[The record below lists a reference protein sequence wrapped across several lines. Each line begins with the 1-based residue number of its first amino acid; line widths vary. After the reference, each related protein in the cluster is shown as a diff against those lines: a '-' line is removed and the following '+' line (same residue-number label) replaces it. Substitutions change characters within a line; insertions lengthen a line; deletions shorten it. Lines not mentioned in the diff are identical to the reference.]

1 MKTPLIF
8 TLLLALVLPL
18 AAQQK
23 VSDRTSLAAA
33 ALAPASDILG
43 IVDVS
48 AGLSGS
54 KKITIDDLFTGWGFT
69 AAGKTLATAANAGAQ
84 RTALGLGTAATA
96 AASSFENAL
105 GNPATDGYLL
115 SSTTDGTRSWITPP
129 SGSPSASYEAP
140 LGNPSTNGYILSST
154 TAGVRSWIVPGSGGG
169 GTLASQAEAE
179 AGTENTKTMTPL
191 RASQAITA
199 LGVDKVSDQS
209 ISGVKTWLGSGIF
222 SDGLVTTAVN
232 TNYLGNTGLTNLTG
246 GLEVYGSTKFFLSGR
261 ATGDLYYRNSGGTL
275 AGLPI
280 GTSGQF
286 LTVASGIPSWASLP
300 AGGDVL
306 AANNLSD
313 LASAAT
319 ARTNLGLGTLAT
331 QSGTFSG
338 TSSGTNTGDQDLS
351 GLAVKSA
358 NLADLSNNATAR
370 VNLGLT
376 IGTTVQAFDSDL
388 TSWAGVTRASAF
400 DTFAATPSS
409 ANLANLLTD
418 ESGLSGS
425 VVFTDGAS
433 LLGPRLNGVS
443 IDLGSDAEGD
453 LYYRTSPTGQ
463 TSRLPIGTPGQV
475 LTVAG
480 GVPTWATGVAAGM
493 LNTENLSGL
502 ANTATSRTNLG
513 VAIGTDVQ
521 AFDNDLTTFAG
532 ITPGT
537 GIASALAVNVGSAG
551 APVVF
556 NGAGGTPS
564 SLTLT
569 SATGLPLSA
578 GTTGNLPVGRLN
590 SGTSA
595 SGTTFWRGDGTWAT
609 PGALANF
616 TETVNTAAPNATV
629 PAVSLVATNAAA
641 NVDIVISRK
650 GTGALLTTSPD
661 NGTTGGNKRG
671 ANAID
676 FQSSRTANTQVAS
689 GAGAILFGTRAST
702 ASAADS
708 VVMGAVGSTA
718 SFSGSAVFGGTSNS
732 STSTNAVV
740 VGGDGNTSS
749 GARAIVAGG
758 QSNTAGGGSYASVL
772 GGFSNTASATLST
785 VLGGQLNTASGD
797 GSTASGFYATTRSTN
812 YARAHAGGRFAA
824 LGDAQAGSYILR
836 AVTTNAT
843 ITELLAPD
851 GVTTQRIT
859 PPNNAAYSFS
869 GQVVGRS
876 STGDSA
882 GWRFSGTIERGAA
895 AANTTI
901 IGTVSQTDTNAEA
914 GASTWVLTVDADT
927 VNGSLRIRVTG
938 VAATNIRWVAT
949 VETCELGY

>member
-8 TLLLALVLPL
+8 TLHLALVLPL

-33 ALAPASDILG
+33 ALDPASDILG

-54 KKITIDDLFTGWGFT
+54 KKITIDELFAGWGFT
-69 AAGKTLATAANAGAQ
+69 TAGKTLAMAANAGAQ
-84 RTALGLGTAATA
+84 RTALGLGTASTA
-96 AASSFENAL
+96 ASSSFENAL
-105 GNPATDGYLL
+105 GNPAANGYLL
-115 SSTTDGTRSWITPP
+115 SSTTDGTRSWIAPT
-129 SGSPSASYEAP
+129 SGSPSGSYEAP

-154 TAGVRSWIVPGSGGG
+154 TAGVRSWIEPGSGGG

-191 RASQAITA
+191 RTSQAITA

-286 LTVASGIPSWASLP
+286 LTVASGIPSWTSLT

-358 NLADLSNNATAR
+358 NLVDLSNHATAR
-370 VNLGLT
+370 G
-376 IGTTVQAFDSDL
+376 
-388 TSWAGVTRASAF
+388 
-400 DTFAATPSS
+400 
-409 ANLANLLTD
+409 
-418 ESGLSGS
+418 
-425 VVFTDGAS
+425 
-433 LLGPRLNGVS
+433 
-443 IDLGSDAEGD
+443 
-453 LYYRTSPTGQ
+453 
-463 TSRLPIGTPGQV
+463 
-475 LTVAG
+475 
-480 GVPTWATGVAAGM
+480 
-493 LNTENLSGL
+493 
-502 ANTATSRTNLG
+502 NLG

-521 AFDNDLTTFAG
+521 AWDNDLTTFAG

-537 GIASALAVNVGSAG
+537 GIASALAANVGSAG

-569 SATGLPLSA
+569 NATGLPLSA
-578 GTTGNLPVGRLN
+578 GTTGNLPVDRLN

-595 SGTTFWRGDGTWAT
+595 SSTTFWRGDGTWAT
-609 PGALANF
+609 PAPPAALANF
-616 TETVNTAAPNATV
+616 TETVATAAPNATV
-629 PAVSLVATNAAA
+629 PAVRLVATNAAA
-641 NVDIVISRK
+641 NVDFVISAK

-661 NGTTGGNKRG
+661 NGITGGNKRG
-671 ANAID
+671 VNAID
-676 FQSSRTANTQVAS
+676 FQSSRSVNTQVAS
-689 GAGAILFGTRAST
+689 GARAVLFGTRFST
-702 ASAADS
+702 ASGDDS
-708 VVMGAVGSTA
+708 VIMGAVSSTA
-718 SFSGSAVFGGTSNS
+718 SGAGSAVFGGSSNS
-732 STSTNAVV
+732 STFTNAVV
-740 VGGDGNTSS
+740 VGGDNNTSS
-749 GARAIVAGG
+749 GGRSIVAGG
-758 QSNTAGGGSYASVL
+758 TSNTASLSYASVL
-772 GGFSNTASATLST
+772 GGISNTASALCST
-785 VLGGQLNTASGD
+785 VLGGQLNTASGE

-901 IGTVSQTDTNAEA
+901 IGAVSQTDTNAEA